1 MVPHLVTALSGP
13 LRQLE
18 QNLIQAT
25 PQIERWFRLEWQE
38 HTPPF
43 YGSVDVR
50 NAGFKVAPI
59 ETNLFPAGFNHLADA
74 MLPLAA
80 QAATGAIEKYCPDA
94 RNLLLILENDT
105 RDLRYFANVLRLEAI
120 FRQAGLTVRFGT
132 VNPDVLKAFA
142 ITLQDGRSVLIEP
155 VKRNGRRLVVPASS
169 AVGSSD
175 FDPCTILLNNDL
187 SLGIPETLKN
197 LHEQVLL
204 PPLHAGWSVRRKSN
218 HFTAYNEVAR
228 KFAKAF
234 DIDPWLITP
243 YFANV
248 KKVNFQET
256 KAQELLATRV
266 ELLLKQIRTKYKEYG
281 ITDAPFVVVKADA
294 GTYGAVVMSVKDA
307 SEVMSLSGLQK
318 DRIAGARVSAQPTDV
333 LLQEGLP
340 TIETVDNATAE
351 PVVYTID
358 RFVVGGFYRV
368 NTQRGPEEN
377 LVSPSMHFKPLP
389 FAKPC
394 NMPDC
399 GEDTTAAPNRFYTYG
414 VIARLALLAAAIEL
428 ERTDPDQS
436 QYG

>member
-13 LRQLE
+13 LHQLE
-18 QNLIQAT
+18 QSLIRAT

-59 ETNLFPAGFNHLADA
+59 DTNLFPGEFHHLADA

-105 RDLRYFANVLRLEAI
+105 RDILYFANVLRLEAI
-120 FRQAGLTVRFGT
+120 FKQAGLTARFGT
-132 VNPDVLKAFA
+132 LSPEITKPTK
-142 ITLQDGRSVLIEP
+142 ITLPDSRTILLEP
-155 VKRNGRRLVVPASS
+155 VRRNARRLVVPASG

-187 SLGIPETLKN
+187 SSGIPEILKN

-204 PPLHAGWSVRRKSN
+204 PALHAGWSVRRKSN
-218 HFTAYNEVAR
+218 HLSAYNDVAK

-234 DIDPWLITP
+234 DIDPWLINP
-243 YFANV
+243 YFSSA
-248 KKVNFQET
+248 KKVNVRDAKGQE
-256 KAQELLATRV
+256 QLATRV
-266 ELLLKQIRTKYKEYG
+266 DALLKQIRTKYKEYRV
-281 ITDAPFVVVKADA
+281 TQTPFVVIKSD
-294 GTYGAVVMSVKDA
+294 GGSRGFGAMSVSDA
-307 SEVMSLSGLQK
+307 SELKNFSHQP
-318 DRIAGARVSAQPTDV
+318 SAQWADV
-333 LLQEGLP
+333 LLQEGVP
-340 TIETVDNATAE
+340 SIETVEGGSAE
-351 PVVYTID
+351 PVVYTMD

-368 NTQRGPEEN
+368 NIQRRLDESSGASSIH
-377 LVSPSMHFKPLP
+377 VKPLP
-389 FAKPC
+389 FSKPC

-414 VIARLALLAAAIEL
+414 VVARLALLAAALEL

>member
-13 LRQLE
+13 LHQLE

-43 YGSVDVR
+43 YGAVDVR
-50 NAGFKVAPI
+50 NAGFKVAPV
-59 ETNLFPAGFNHLADA
+59 ETNLFPSGFNHLADA

-94 RNLLLILENDT
+94 RNLLLVVENDT
-105 RDLRYFANVLRLEAI
+105 RELFYFANVLRLEAI

-132 VNPDVLKAFA
+132 LNPE
-142 ITLQDGRSVLIEP
+142 ITKPTTLTLPDARTVLIEP
-155 VKRNGRRLVVPASS
+155 VKRNNRRLMVPASG

-187 SLGIPETLKN
+187 SLGTPDILKN

-204 PPLHAGWSVRRKSN
+204 PALHAGWSVRRRSN
-218 HFTAYNEVAR
+218 HFAAYSDVAK

-234 DIDPWLITP
+234 DIDPWLVNP
-243 YFANV
+243 YFSSA
-248 KKVNFQET
+248 KKINFQDA
-256 KAQELLATRV
+256 KGQEVLAIKV
-266 ELLLKQIRTKYKEYG
+266 DLLLKQIRTKYKEYS
-281 ITDAPFVVVKADA
+281 ITATPFVIVKADA
-294 GTYGAVVMSVKDA
+294 GNDDAGVISVNNSSEIIKLSDLQTNKLVGGKSA
-307 SEVMSLSGLQK
+307 SQV
-318 DRIAGARVSAQPTDV
+318 TDV
-333 LLQEGLP
+333 LLQEGVP
-340 TIETVDNATAE
+340 TIETVEGTTAE
-351 PVVYTID
+351 PVVYTMD
-358 RFVVGGFYRV
+358 RFVVGGFYRF
-368 NTQRGPEEN
+368 NTN
-377 LVSPSMHFKPLP
+377 FKPLP
-389 FAKPC
+389 FSKPC

>member
-50 NAGFKVAPI
+50 NAGFKVAPV
-59 ETNLFPAGFNHLADA
+59 ETNLFPGGFNHLADA

-94 RNLLLILENDT
+94 RNLLLVVENDT
-105 RDLRYFANVLRLEAI
+105 RDMFYLANVLRLEAI

-132 VNPDVLKAFA
+132 LNPEISKPTT
-142 ITLQDGRSVLIEP
+142 ITLPDERTVLIEP
-155 VKRNGRRLVVPASS
+155 VKRNNRRLIVPASG

-175 FDPCTILLNNDL
+175 FDPCTILLNTDL
-187 SLGIPETLKN
+187 SLGTPDILKN

-204 PPLHAGWSVRRKSN
+204 PALHAGWSIRRKSN
-218 HFTAYNEVAR
+218 HFAAYTEVAK

-234 DIDPWLITP
+234 DIDPWLINP
-243 YFANV
+243 YFVSA
-248 KKVNFQET
+248 KKVSFQDA
-256 KAQELLATRV
+256 KGQEVLATKV
-266 ELLLKQIRTKYKEYG
+266 DLLLKQIRTKYKEYG
-281 ITDAPFVVVKADA
+281 ISETPFVVVKSDTGDPDA
-294 GTYGAVVMSVKDA
+294 GIMSVKDS
-307 SEVMSLSGLQK
+307 SELINLSRLRTNKPGGVKPSVQF
-318 DRIAGARVSAQPTDV
+318 TDV
-333 LLQEGLP
+333 LLQEGVP
-340 TIETVDNATAE
+340 TIETVEGAAAK
-351 PVVYTID
+351 PVVYTMD

-368 NTQRGPEEN
+368 KT
-377 LVSPSMHFKPLP
+377 HFKPLP
-389 FAKPC
+389 FSKPC

>member
-18 QNLIQAT
+18 QKLIQAT

-59 ETNLFPAGFNHLADA
+59 DTNLFPGGFNHLADA

-94 RNLLLILENDT
+94 RNLLLIPENDT
-105 RDLRYFANVLRLEAI
+105 RDMFYFANVLRLEAI
-120 FRQAGLTVRFGT
+120 LRQAGLTVRFGT
-132 VNPDVLKAFA
+132 LNPE
-142 ITLQDGRSVLIEP
+142 ITKPTSIALPDGRAVLLEP
-155 VKRNGRRLVVPASS
+155 LHRNLRRVIIPASG
-169 AVGSSD
+169 AVGSTD

-187 SLGIPETLKN
+187 SSGTPEILN
-197 LHEQVLL
+197 DLHEQVLL
-204 PPLHAGWSVRRKSN
+204 PALHAGWSVRRKSN
-218 HFTAYNEVAR
+218 HFSAYNDVAK

-234 DIDPWLITP
+234 DIDPWLINP
-243 YFANV
+243 YFASA
-248 KKVNFQET
+248 KKVSFQDQ
-256 KAQELLATRV
+256 KGRELLATRV
-266 ELLLKQIRTKYKEYG
+266 DLLLKQIRTKYKEYG
-281 ITDAPFVVVKADA
+281 ITETPFVIVKADA
-294 GTYGAVVMSVKDA
+294 GTYGSGVVSVKES
-307 SEVMSLSGLQK
+307 SEVLSLDHLQANK
-318 DRIAGARVSAQPTDV
+318 SPGFKPALQTTDV
-333 LLQEGLP
+333 LLQEGVP
-340 TIETVDNATAE
+340 TIETVESATAE
-351 PVVYTID
+351 PVVYTMD

-368 NTQRGPEEN
+368 NTQRGPDEY
-377 LVSPSMHFKPLP
+377 LDAPGAHFKPLP

-414 VIARLALLAAAIEL
+414 VVARLALLAAAIEL